1 MEFTVQR
8 LLPHP
13 DVSARDVAIH
23 LETKRPPEALHRV
36 LLEEDYLRMNCWDYS
51 KGLPSL
57 GILK

>member
-36 LLEEDYLRMNCWDYS
+36 LLEEIYLRMNSRDYS
-51 KGLPSL
+51 
-57 GILK
+57 